1 MKRGKGEWEGRGVIR
16 EQRKLILDTETEP
29 FFDLAPYKC
38 QNDIGNLASKS
49 KYRDLRNTGSLSLP

>member
-29 FFDLAPYKC
+29 FLIMLLINVKMT
-38 QNDIGNLASKS
+38 
-49 KYRDLRNTGSLSLP
+49 YRKFGKRV